1 MKRFSEMEEQ
11 GESYATVDSETSESD
26 SDDEVF
32 HEEELVVISST
43 DKINMLQWSEHLE
56 ENWDRLIKESTRLLV
71 LAGVHGRED
80 GEPCWKGAPP
90 WSGDENGR
98 RPIGGRPNGIIGI
111 IIGPD
116 PGAPWP
122 RFASD
127 WMPSGSPEGCR

>member
-11 GESYATVDSETSESD
+11 GESYTTVDSETSESD

-80 GEPCWKGAPP
+80 GELGGNETKGMATLWKTLRDNWGAC
-90 WSGDENGR
+90 
-98 RPIGGRPNGIIGI
+98 GGSSKTTSKGGT
-111 IIGPD
+111 
-116 PGAPWP
+116 
-122 RFASD
+122 S
-127 WMPSGSPEGCR
+127 SLL